1 MPPTSAPPLAT
12 LPAAERTAAAEP
24 TARRLGRRVADP
36 LGVAALLA
44 TVCLWSA
51 FALSDR
57 ALAAS
62 SLRPADAALIRFGLP
77 ALVLAPALWRRRGQ
91 FTSAAGLRWA
101 PALKIVLGGGVPF
114 YLAATYGGALT
125 SAAFVGALVPGMV
138 PLFIAALAVRA
149 GRAPRGLQGAG
160 LGLIGLGALALVGP
174 DLAGPGLAGVDGRTL
189 AGVGLLLLASGLWA
203 IYTVGLREISLD
215 PVASMGLLCV
225 PTFAVIALL
234 ALPGVL
240 PSTLLSH
247 AAPRDVLLFVLVQGV
262 GTGVCSGL
270 FYATAIRRLGPERCT
285 TVGSLSPV
293 LTAAAAVPL
302 LGEPLTL
309 PVLAGTGFV
318 AAGVMLANRRVVH
331 SGGM

>member
-1 MPPTSAPPLAT
+1 MPATPLT
-12 LPAAERTAAAEP
+12 TVPAVGQTVTAEP
-24 TARRLGRRVADP
+24 SARRLVGRRVADP
-36 LGVAALLA
+36 LGVAALVA

-91 FTSAAGLRWA
+91 FTRVAGLRWA

-138 PLFIAALAVRA
+138 PLFVAALAVRA
-149 GRAPRGLQGAG
+149 GRVPRGLQGAG

-174 DLAGPGLAGVDGRTL
+174 DLAGVDGHTL
-189 AGVGLLLLASGLWA
+189 AGVGLLLMASGLWA

-234 ALPGVL
+234 ALLGVL
-240 PSTLLSH
+240 PSTLLTH
-247 AAPRDVLLFVLVQGV
+247 AEPRDVLVFLLVQGV
-262 GTGVCSGL
+262 GTGICSGL

-309 PVLAGTGFV
+309 TVLAGTALV
-318 AAGVMLANRRVVH
+318 AAGVMLANRRAVR
-331 SGGM
+331 

>member
-1 MPPTSAPPLAT
+1 MSVAPLAT
-12 LPAAERTAAAEP
+12 VPALEQTAAAQP
-24 TARRLGRRVADP
+24 SARPAGRRVADP

-57 ALAAS
+57 ALASS

-77 ALVLAPALWRRRGQ
+77 ALALAPALWRRRGQ
-91 FTSAAGLRWA
+91 FTGAAGLRWA
-101 PALKIVLGGGVPF
+101 PALKVVLGGGVPF

-125 SAAFVGALVPGMV
+125 SAAFVGALVPGLV

-149 GRAPRGLQGAG
+149 GRVPRGLQGAG

-174 DLAGPGLAGVDGRTL
+174 DLSGMGGHSL

-203 IYTVGLREISLD
+203 VYTVGLREISLD
-215 PVASMGLLCV
+215 AVASMGLLCV

-234 ALPGVL
+234 ALLGVL
-240 PSTLLSH
+240 PSTLLAH
-247 AAPRDVLLFVLVQGV
+247 AGSGAGPRDVLVFLLVQGV
-262 GTGVCSGL
+262 GTGICSGL

-302 LGEPLTL
+302 LGERLTVT
-309 PVLAGTGFV
+309 VLTGTALV
-318 AAGVMLANRRVVH
+318 AAGVMLANRRVV
-331 SGGM
+331 SRTSPRP

>member
-1 MPPTSAPPLAT
+1 MPPMSAAPLAAVPVVEQAAT
-12 LPAAERTAAAEP
+12 AELSARPA
-24 TARRLGRRVADP
+24 GRRVADP

-57 ALAAS
+57 ALAVS

-91 FTSAAGLRWA
+91 FTRAAGLRWA
-101 PALKIVLGGGVPF
+101 PALKIVLGGGIPF

-138 PLFIAALAVRA
+138 PLFVAALAVRG
-149 GRAPRGLQGAG
+149 GRVPRGLQGAG

-174 DLAGPGLAGVDGRTL
+174 DLAGVDGRTL

-225 PTFAVIALL
+225 PTFSVIALL
-234 ALPGVL
+234 ALFGVL
-240 PSTLLSH
+240 PSTLLTH
-247 AAPRDVLLFVLVQGV
+247 AEPRDVLVFLLVQGV

-302 LGEPLTL
+302 LGERLTL
-309 PVLAGTGFV
+309 PVLAGTALV
-318 AAGVMLANRRVVH
+318 AAGVMLANRRVV
-331 SGGM
+331 SSRASCRA

>member
-1 MPPTSAPPLAT
+1 MPATPLTTVPAVEQAAT
-12 LPAAERTAAAEP
+12 AESS
-24 TARRLGRRVADP
+24 ARRPVGRRLADP
-36 LGVAALLA
+36 LGVAALVA

-57 ALAAS
+57 ALASS

-77 ALVLAPALWRRRGQ
+77 ALALAPALWRRRGQ
-91 FTSAAGLRWA
+91 FTRAAGLRWA

-138 PLFIAALAVRA
+138 PLFVAALAVRA
-149 GRAPRGLQGAG
+149 GRVPRGLQGAG

-174 DLAGPGLAGVDGRTL
+174 DVAGVGGHTL

-203 IYTVGLREISLD
+203 VYTVGLREISLD

-234 ALPGVL
+234 ALFGVL
-240 PSTLLSH
+240 PSTLLTH
-247 AAPRDVLLFVLVQGV
+247 AAPRDVLVFLLVQGV
-262 GTGVCSGL
+262 GTGICSGL

-302 LGEPLTL
+302 LGERLTL
-309 PVLAGTGFV
+309 PVLAGTALV
-318 AAGVMLANRRVVH
+318 AAGVMLANRRAVR
-331 SGGM
+331 

>member
-1 MPPTSAPPLAT
+1 
-12 LPAAERTAAAEP
+12 
-24 TARRLGRRVADP
+24 VADP
-36 LGVAALLA
+36 VGVAALVA

-91 FTSAAGLRWA
+91 FTRAAGLRWA
-101 PALKIVLGGGVPF
+101 PALKVVLGGGVPF

-138 PLFIAALAVRA
+138 PLFVTALAVRT
-149 GRAPRGLQGAG
+149 GRVPRGLQGAG
-160 LGLIGLGALALVGP
+160 LVLIGLGALALVV
-174 DLAGPGLAGVDGRTL
+174 PGLAGADVRTL

-225 PTFAVIALL
+225 PTFAVIALP
-234 ALPGVL
+234 ALLGVL
-240 PSTLLSH
+240 PSTLLTH
-247 AAPRDVLLFVLVQGV
+247 AEPRDVLVFLLVQGV
-262 GTGVCSGL
+262 GTGICSGL
-270 FYATAIRRLGPERCT
+270 FYATAIRRLGSERCT

-302 LGEPLTL
+302 LGERLTL
-309 PVLAGTGFV
+309 PVLTGTALV
-318 AAGVMLANRRVVH
+318 AAGVMLANRRAVSPTSPGPVLA
-331 SGGM
+331 G